1 MLEMLWMPFYEFE
14 FMQKALIGGL
24 WLAISAPLIGTF
36 LMFRKMSLTG
46 DAMSHAILPGAA
58 VGYLCAGLSVPAMTL
73 GGLGAGTLVILF
85 SALVSRVT
93 KNAEDSSL
101 AAFYLIS
108 VALGV
113 LLMSISGNQLD
124 LMQVL
129 LGSILGISDE
139 TMILII
145 IVSVLTLF
153 GLSFLFRPLVI
164 ECVDKSFLS
173 SVSRLGSVAHF
184 GFLLLTMFNLI
195 AGFHALGTLMSVGL
209 MILPAAASRYWSKQL
224 NGILLLAVIFAIISI
239 WGGLVISFEMNV
251 PSSSAIILT
260 LGIFYLISII
270 FGKNGGIFWHY
281 FREKHLSA

>member
-1 MLEMLWMPFYEFE
+1 MLEMLWTPFIEFD
-14 FMQKALIGGL
+14 FMRKALIGGL
-24 WLAISAPLIGTF
+24 WLALSAPLIGAF

-58 VGYLCAGLSVPAMTL
+58 IGYLCAGLSVPAMTL

-85 SALVSRVT
+85 SGGISRIT
-93 KNAEDSSL
+93 KKSEDSSL

-113 LLMSISGNQLD
+113 LLMSTSGNQLD

-129 LGSILGISDE
+129 LGSILGIGIE
-139 TMILII
+139 TMALII
-145 IVSVLTLF
+145 TVSIITLF
-153 GLSFLFRPLVI
+153 GLAFLYRPLVM
-164 ECVDKSFLS
+164 ECVDRNFLA
-173 SVSRLGSVAHF
+173 SVSKLGPFAHF

-209 MILPAAASRYWSKQL
+209 MILPAAASRYWAQKLS
-224 NGILLLAVIFAIISI
+224 NILLLAVLFAILSI
-239 WGGLVISFEMNV
+239 WIGLIISFEINI

-260 LGIFYLISII
+260 LGVFYLVSIL
-270 FGKNGGIFWHY
+270 FGKTSGIFWLY
-281 FREKHLSA
+281 WKEKHLSA